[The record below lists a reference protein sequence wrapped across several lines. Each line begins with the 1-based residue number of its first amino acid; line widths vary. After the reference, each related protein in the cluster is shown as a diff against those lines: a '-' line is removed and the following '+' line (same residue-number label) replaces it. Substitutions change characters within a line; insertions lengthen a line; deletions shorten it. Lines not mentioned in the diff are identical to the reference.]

1 MERMEMTANSTKEEF
16 ENLDYFEPT
25 DEFNGIIIIPTN
37 EMHES
42 GYKCMKFALMN
53 HWEVVGCVGGGSD
66 VIHLNGIGGYGK
78 YGEEFNR
85 SLSTGLVKRVDWSI
99 DCLPNGLIRLFC
111 SSKLELDKIICSD
124 FNLYVKSESEA
135 KE

>member
-1 MERMEMTANSTKEEF
+1 MERMEMTANSTREEF
-16 ENLDYFEPT
+16 ENLDYFAPT
-25 DEFNGIIIIPTN
+25 GEFNGIVIIPTN

-42 GYKCMKFALMN
+42 GYMCMKFALMD

-78 YGEEFNR
+78 YENFKEV
-85 SLSTGLVKRVDWSI
+85 LKTGLTKRVDWSI

-111 SSKLELDKIICSD
+111 SKKLELDEIICSD
-124 FNLYVKSESEA
+124 FNLYVKSERE
-135 KE
+135 ED

>member
-1 MERMEMTANSTKEEF
+1 MERMEMTTNSTREDF

-25 DEFNGIIIIPTN
+25 GEFNGIVIIPTN

-42 GYKCMKFALMN
+42 GYRCMKFALMD
-53 HWEVVGCVGGGSD
+53 HSEVVGCVGGSSD

-78 YGEEFNR
+78 FGKDFDR
-85 SLSTGLVKRVDWSI
+85 SLRTGLAKRVDWSI

-111 SSKLELDKIICSD
+111 SSKLELDDIICSD
-124 FNLYVKSESEA
+124 FNLYVKSERE
-135 KE
+135 ED

>member
-1 MERMEMTANSTKEEF
+1 MERMEMTANSTREEF
-16 ENLDYFEPT
+16 ENLECFAPT
-25 DEFNGIIIIPTN
+25 GEFNGIIIIPTN

-42 GYKCMKFALMN
+42 GYMCMKFALMD

-78 YGEEFNR
+78 YEDYHEA
-85 SLSTGLVKRVDWSI
+85 LKTGLTKRVNWSI

-111 SSKLELDKIICSD
+111 SKKLELDEIICSD
-124 FNLYVKSESEA
+124 FNLYVKSERE
-135 KE
+135 ED